1 MAEEKN
7 KVIDP
12 ADDPSRYF
20 KSRGVRLKLMLSF
33 VLLIVVTTCLMVY
46 FAYDVTHQLAHE
58 KIVGK
63 MDTLASVF
71 SIEVEHD
78 ISRTLDAVR
87 EIAREP
93 SVATMDKVSLYTYF
107 RSRQI
112 QKMNLDAIYVFDKK
126 KRMIYS
132 NYYLFEGVEPRAD
145 LPNTPEIREV
155 VKMGIEKVFPLPE
168 RYNSPG
174 GMLVVVPVIN
184 SHGKCEGIVVGEK
197 TLDSSVMELSVKND
211 NDTRGDA
218 RMEVYLADASG
229 KILAHTR
236 EEMISRSLFDKGM
249 PLNVFVENQ
258 KEPTID
264 VLSREFTFDVSG
276 TKYIGTSKPVSKW
289 LGWRVVLIQP
299 YEQAFEPVRM
309 VVKKIL
315 LIGTLAMIVG
325 IGIAL
330 YRSNRI
336 IKPIGELLM
345 AVEKVSR
352 GNYSDDVRVFKS
364 DEIGSLAFAFNKM
377 KQVMVEKIQA
387 NEGYQERL
395 EEAFNQLQNDSRKR
409 EEANRELSRKVEELT
424 SLSEVTQAITNT
436 LDLKTVLNTIVDAI
450 ARVMRFSMC
459 SIKLLDNKT
468 DKLTIVVDRG
478 LGKEYLGKGP
488 TKVGDGISGLAV
500 KMCKPIVVEDL
511 KNDTR
516 VSKSHVLMSMEV
528 SSVISYPLMTKSAV
542 MGVLNLY
549 TKTPHEFTEDELRL
563 LNVFA
568 NQAASAIEN
577 ARLFETLRESYMNT
591 IQALSMAIDA
601 KDRYTHGHS
610 KRVKEISS
618 IIGKEAGLSAD
629 QIQLLEYA
637 ADLHDIGK
645 IGISELI
652 ISKQGKL
659 SVDEYELIKTHPLVG
674 ETIIEPVPF
683 LQETKPIIRHH
694 HERWDGYGYPDGLSG
709 EEIPLLARIILI
721 ADAYDAMTSD
731 RPYRKALSKEEALR
745 EIIKH
750 RGTQFDPDLVE
761 SFLKGIG
768 AEDAEVSGF

>member
-1 MAEEKN
+1 MAEENRKTL
-7 KVIDP
+7 KP
-12 ADDPSRYF
+12 ADDSSKYF
-20 KSRGVRLKLMLSF
+20 KSKGVRLKLMLSF
-33 VLLIVVTTCLMVY
+33 ILLITVTTFLMVY
-46 FAYDVTHQLAHE
+46 FAYDVTHQLAHDKMTE
-58 KIVGK
+58 K

-78 ISRTLDAVR
+78 ISRTLEAVR
-87 EIAREP
+87 EIAADPRMA
-93 SVATMDKVSLYTYF
+93 SMDKVSLYTYF

-112 QKMNLDAIYVFDKK
+112 QKMNLDAIYVFDA
-126 KRMIYS
+126 KRRLIYS

-145 LPNTPEIREV
+145 LPREPEIREAM
-155 VKMGIEKVFPLPE
+155 KTGTGIVFPIPE
-168 RYNSPG
+168 RFHSPG
-174 GMLVVVPVIN
+174 GVLVAVPVIDEQ
-184 SHGKCEGIVVGEK
+184 GRRQGIVVGEK

-211 NDTRGDA
+211 IVTGSRAG
-218 RMEVYLADASG
+218 MESFLSDVNG
-229 KILAHTR
+229 KIIAHTR
-236 EEMISRSLFDKGM
+236 NEMISRSLFEKGM
-249 PLNVFVENQ
+249 PLHEVVQDARDFSL
-258 KEPTID
+258 D
-264 VLSREFTFDVSG
+264 SLGREFEFSISDVR
-276 TKYIGTSKPVSKW
+276 YIGTVMPVSKW
-289 LGWRVVLIQP
+289 IAWRIVLIQP
-299 YEQAFEPVRM
+299 YDSAFEPVNA

-315 LIGTLAMIVG
+315 LIGMLAMMVG
-325 IGIAL
+325 VGIAL
-330 YRSNRI
+330 YRANRI

-345 AVEKVSR
+345 AVEKISR
-352 GNYSDDVRVFKS
+352 GNYSDDVPVRKF

-377 KQVMVEKIQA
+377 KQALVEKIQA
-387 NEGYQERL
+387 NQEYQTRL

-409 EEANRELSRKVEELT
+409 EEANMELSRKVEELI

-468 DKLTIVVDRG
+468 DDLSVEVYRG
-478 LGKEYLGKGP
+478 LGEEYISKGP

-516 VSKSHVLMSMEV
+516 VSRNHVLMRMEV
-528 SSVISYPLMTKSAV
+528 SSVLSYPLLTKNSV

-549 TKTPHEFTEDELRL
+549 TKMPHKFTEDEMRL
-563 LNVFA
+563 LGIFA
-568 NQAASAIEN
+568 NQAASSIEN

-601 KDRYTHGHS
+601 KDKYTHGHS

-618 IIGKEAGLSAD
+618 LIGKEVGLPPD

-683 LQETKPIIRHH
+683 LQDTKPIIRHH
-694 HERWDGYGYPDGLSG
+694 HERWDGYGYPDGLQG

-721 ADAYDAMTSD
+721 ADAFDAMTSD
-731 RPYRKALSKEEALR
+731 RPYRKALSKEEAVR
-745 EIIKH
+745 EIVKH

-761 SFLKGIG
+761 AFLKGIG
-768 AEDAEVSGF
+768 ADEAEVSGF